1 METDIVPV
9 NTQDMGGLVKFAEY
23 IDEDPYGVLA
33 KMGVAQALGF
43 HPALY
48 SDVIYIMDRSGKK
61 TFGVSSK
68 ACGALIQKH
77 PKYDYTVVL
86 REPDRCEIKFHKKS
100 DLTGEVDSYVHKMD
114 IRYAE
119 NAGWTSQNA
128 WNWKKY
134 PAQML
139 FYRCLMEG
147 ARTFCPEVLGG
158 GNAYS
163 IDEMPGAKIVDGNY
177 TDIVEGEV
185 IEAIPIESAISEPV
199 IEIVEPEPVADEK
212 TLRAVA
218 WCERYIRDEYVGDEE
233 MASDTLAR
241 AANRICGEGGIEASF
256 WAGLNNTN
264 RALYLVS
271 VYEGKPFEPLVAGE
285 VDEF

>member
-1 METDIVPV
+1 METGLALT
-9 NTQDMGGLVKFAEY
+9 NTQDIGGLVKFAEY
-23 IDEDPYGVLA
+23 IDEDPYGILA
-33 KMGVAQALGF
+33 KMGIAQALGF

-48 SDVIYIMDRSGKK
+48 TDVIYIMDKGGKK

-77 PKYDYTVVL
+77 PKYDYTVVV
-86 REPDRCEIKFHKKS
+86 REDDRCEIKFTKKS
-100 DLTGEVDSYVHKMD
+100 ELTGEVESYTHKMTAE
-114 IRYAE
+114 YAE
-119 NAGWTSQNA
+119 RAGWTSQNT

-147 ARTFCPEVLGG
+147 TRTFCPEVLGG
-158 GNAYS
+158 ANAYS
-163 IDEMPGAKIVDGNY
+163 IDEMPGAKIVDGVY
-177 TDIVEGEV
+177 TDITPVEIPEERVEAVVAPKVIEV
-185 IEAIPIESAISEPV
+185 IP
-199 IEIVEPEPVADEK
+199 PEPVVDEK

-233 MASDTLAR
+233 MAADTLAR
-241 AANRICGEGGIEASF
+241 AANRVVGEGSIDAEF
-256 WAGLNNTN
+256 WAGLSNHD
-264 RALYLVS
+264 RARYV
-271 VYEGKPFEPLVAGE
+271 VCHHNDEPFTKTATVE